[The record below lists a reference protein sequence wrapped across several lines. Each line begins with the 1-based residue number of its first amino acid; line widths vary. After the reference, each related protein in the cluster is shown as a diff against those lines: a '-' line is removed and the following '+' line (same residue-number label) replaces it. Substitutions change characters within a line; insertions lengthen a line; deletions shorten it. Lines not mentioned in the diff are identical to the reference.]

1 MSSATMDHLLRE
13 EKAKGRTGSL
23 LALIPVASFRELSAA
38 SPSSVEVG
46 LVSHD
51 GGKVA
56 GDHCCT
62 LTVTDLCS
70 A

>member
-1 MSSATMDHLLRE
+1 
-13 EKAKGRTGSL
+13 
-23 LALIPVASFRELSAA
+23 VASFRELSAA
-38 SPSSVEVG
+38 SPGSMEVG

-56 GDHCCT
+56 GDYCCT